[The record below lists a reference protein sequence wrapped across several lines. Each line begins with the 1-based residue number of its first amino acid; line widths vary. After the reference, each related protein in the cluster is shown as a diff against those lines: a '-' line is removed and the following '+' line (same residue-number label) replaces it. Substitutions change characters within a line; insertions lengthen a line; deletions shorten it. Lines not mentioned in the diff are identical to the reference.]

1 MEKPFI
7 KLVMWYCRYL
17 LLGGAIGGG
26 ASLAKQYEDWKKG
39 LPDTQWVKVRVLVF
53 LMQVPQICNM
63 FQDIMPEIKLDEFRA
78 SLIKAGDNVRGKAR
92 EIDIDPALEATLG
105 KLAGFRAW
113 FEKRLD
119 DAIKAAE
126 DEAATNG
133 GSVKKVDG
141 SEEGGNGNGSG
152 ECKPLDEFSGRPLA
166 F

>member
-1 MEKPFI
+1 
-7 KLVMWYCRYL
+7 
-17 LLGGAIGGG
+17 
-26 ASLAKQYEDWKKG
+26 
-39 LPDTQWVKVRVLVF
+39 
-53 LMQVPQICNM
+53 
-63 FQDIMPEIKLDEFRA
+63 MPEIKLDEFRA

-152 ECKPLDEFSGRPLA
+152 ELRPV
-166 F
+166 